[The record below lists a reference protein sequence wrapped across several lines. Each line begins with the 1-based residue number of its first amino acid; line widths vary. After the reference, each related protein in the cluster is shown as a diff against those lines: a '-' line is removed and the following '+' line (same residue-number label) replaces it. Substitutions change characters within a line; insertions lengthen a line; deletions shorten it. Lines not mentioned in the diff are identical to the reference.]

1 MAVILRNR
9 KTDTYKTIQLPAPM
23 PFAPMM
29 VAVRS
34 IEPSR
39 LWEFSESF

>member
-1 MAVILRNR
+1 MTVILRNR
-9 KTDTYKTIQLPAPM
+9 KTDAYKTVKLPAPV
-23 PFAPMM
+23 PFSEM
-29 VAVRS
+29 VAAVRS